1 MGDSNTRYADI
12 IIDISHEALDRVFQ
26 YRVPL
31 SLWKEVRPG
40 SRVFVPFGRGNRETE
55 GYVVAIR
62 PEADYEES
70 KIKEI
75 LRVNTEGVSVESEL
89 IKVASFLKEQ
99 YGSTMRPF
107 ALCFR

>member
-1 MGDSNTRYADI
+1 M
-12 IIDISHEALDRVFQ
+12 
-26 YRVPL
+26 PL

-40 SRVFVPFGRGNRETE
+40 SRVFVPFGRGNREETE

-89 IKVASFLKEQ
+89 IKVAS
-99 YGSTMRPF
+99 S
-107 ALCFR
+107 

>member
-62 PEADYEES
+62 PEAIM
-70 KIKEI
+70 K
-75 LRVNTEGVSVESEL
+75 
-89 IKVASFLKEQ
+89 KVRLKKFS
-99 YGSTMRPF
+99 G
-107 ALCFR
+107 

>member
-40 SRVFVPFGRGNRETE
+40 SR
-55 GYVVAIR
+55 
-62 PEADYEES
+62 
-70 KIKEI
+70 
-75 LRVNTEGVSVESEL
+75 LL
-89 IKVASFLKEQ
+89 IKRNIYWKSIL
-99 YGSTMRPF
+99 
-107 ALCFR
+107 